1 MSSSSDTKRTRSNDE
16 VVSIAIEDGHALVT
30 IDNPPVN
37 PLSVNVRRGLMKAV
51 DAVNA
56 ANCTTAAIVCAGR
69 TFVAGGDISEFSGPP
84 PLPHL
89 PDVLDAIEQSP
100 TPFIAVMHGTVF
112 GGGLE
117 LALACAWRIA
127 DENTRFGLPEVNLGL
142 IPGAGGTQ
150 RLPRLIGLEHAARM
164 AAGGKPVGAATFAEL
179 GGLDLVFSGDA
190 EAALSAFRTDLSA
203 RPVKVSERTVSA
215 VDLAGVRAE
224 IAKSAKGAA
233 APMIALETT
242 ELAASLPFTEGSR
255 IERQTH
261 LDLRQ
266 SAQSRALRRLF
277 FATRSVTRPE
287 RLKSFEP
294 ARIDHV
300 AIVGG
305 GLMGAGIAAAC
316 LAAGHRVTMLE
327 RDAESAQAGG
337 ARVED
342 IIAKDLSSGR
352 IDNAGAQ
359 ARRAAFTSGTDYA
372 AAADADI
379 AIEAV
384 FEDPDVKRDVF
395 RQLCEVMTETALIAT
410 NTSYLDPN
418 LISSGLSGPKRFLGL
433 HFFSPANIMK
443 LVEVVGT
450 STTADQSMATAFAFA
465 RGLGKIPVETGV
477 CDGFIGNRIL
487 SAYRRQADYMVADGA
502 SPYAVDAAMRA
513 LGMPL
518 GPYELQDRTGLQISW
533 ANRKRQRA
541 AGAWPGRYID
551 IADRLCEMG
560 RLGRGSPAKK
570 GWYDHSSGSG
580 KPDPEIEAMVQAW
593 REENGTGAT
602 GFSEEDIVLRIMAAI
617 VNEASLILEEGIATS
632 DTAIDIV
639 WTEGYG
645 FPRHLGGPM
654 FWAEETGMDKLRE
667 AFAAIEAQSPGSWKP
682 AAALGI

>member
-1 MSSSSDTKRTRSNDE
+1 MTTRTATSHSGPDAK
-16 VVSIAIEDGHALVT
+16 VVDVSISNGHALVT

-37 PLSVNVRRGLMKAV
+37 PLSVSVRKGLINAV
-51 DAVNA
+51 QAVNEA
-56 ANCTTAAIVCAGR
+56 GCKTAAIVCAGR
-69 TFVAGGDISEFSGPP
+69 TFIAGGDISEFAGPP

-89 PDVLDAIEQSP
+89 PDVLDAIEASQ
-100 TPFIAVMHGTVF
+100 TPFIAVMHGTVL

-127 DENTRFGLPEVNLGL
+127 DEKTKFGLPEVNLGL

-150 RLPRLIGLEHAARM
+150 RLPRVIGLERAARM
-164 AAGGKPVGAATFAEL
+164 AANGKPVNAKTFEDF

-190 EAALSAFRTDLSA
+190 MQAVASFRDNLPA
-203 RPVKVSERTVSA
+203 RPAKTSDRTVEDA
-215 VDLAGVRAE
+215 DLTALKAE
-224 IAKSAKGAA
+224 ITKSAKGSD

-242 ELAASLPFTEGSR
+242 ALAATHSFAEGSK

-277 FATRSVTRPE
+277 FASRSVTRPA
-287 RLKSFEP
+287 RLKAFEP
-294 ARIDHV
+294 ALISHV

-305 GLMGAGIAAAC
+305 GLMGAGIAAAS
-316 LAAGHRVTMLE
+316 LAAGHRVTLLE
-327 RDAESAQAGG
+327 RDSESAEAGRG
-337 ARVED
+337 RVEA
-342 IIAKDLSSGR
+342 IIAKDLASGR
-352 IDNAGAQ
+352 INETKAE
-359 ARRAAFTSGTDYA
+359 ARRAAFSAGADYA
-372 AAADADI
+372 AASDADI

-384 FEDPDVKRDVF
+384 FEDPEVKRAVFKQLSDV
-395 RQLCEVMTETALIAT
+395 MSETALIAT

-418 LISSGLSGPKRFLGL
+418 MISEGMPGPSRFLGL

-450 STTADQSMATAFAFA
+450 SVTSDQTMSTAFTFA

-502 SPYAVDAAMRA
+502 SPYDVDKAMRS

-518 GPYELQDRTGLQISW
+518 GPYELQDLTGLQISW
-533 ANRKRQRA
+533 ANRKRQLA
-541 AGAWPGRYID
+541 AGTWPGRYVD
-551 IADRLCEMG
+551 IADKLCELG
-560 RLGRGSPAKK
+560 RQGRGSPAKK
-570 GWYDHSSGSG
+570 GWYDHNSVAGTR
-580 KPDPEIEAMVQAW
+580 DPEIETMVTAW
-593 REENGTGAT
+593 RTEHGTAQQAFT
-602 GFSEEDIVLRIMAAI
+602 TDEIVIRVMAAI
-617 VNEASLILEEGIATS
+617 VNEANLILEEGIASS

-645 FPRHLGGPM
+645 FPKHLGGPM
-654 FWAEETGMDKLRE
+654 FWAEETGMARMRE
-667 AFAAIEAQSPGSWKP
+667 AFAAIDAQSPGSWK
-682 AAALGI
+682 AAGVFKA

>member
-1 MSSSSDTKRTRSNDE
+1 VTTRSATPNPGPDAK
-16 VVSIAIEDGHALVT
+16 VVDVVIKDGHALVT

-37 PLSVNVRRGLMKAV
+37 AIAVNVRRGLMEALRI
-51 DAVNA
+51 VNE
-56 ANCTTAAIVCAGR
+56 ANCKTAAIVCAGN
-69 TFVAGGDISEFSGPP
+69 TFVAGGDISEFAGPP

-89 PDVLDAIEQSP
+89 PDVLDAIEASP
-100 TPFIAVMHGTVF
+100 VPFIAVLHGTVL

-127 DENTRFGLPEVNLGL
+127 DAKTRIGLPEVNLGL

-150 RLPRLIGLEHAARM
+150 RLPRVIGLERAARM
-164 AAGGKPVGAATFAEL
+164 AANGKPVGAATFKEF
-179 GGLDLVFSGDA
+179 GGLDLTFSGDPM
-190 EAALSAFRTDLSA
+190 AALASFRDTLPA
-203 RPVKVSERTVSA
+203 RPTNTSDRPVEG
-215 VDLAGVRAE
+215 VDLTALKAE
-224 IAKSAKGAA
+224 IKKSAKGAD

-242 ELAASLPFTEGSR
+242 ALAAKMPFAEGSK

-277 FATRSVTRPE
+277 FASRSVTRPA
-287 RLKSFEP
+287 RLKAFEP
-294 ARIDHV
+294 AAIKHV

-305 GLMGAGIAAAC
+305 GLMGAGIAAAS
-316 LAAGHRVTMLE
+316 LAAGHRVTLLE
-327 RDAESAQAGG
+327 RDTETADAGRG
-337 ARVED
+337 RVEA
-342 IIAKDLSSGR
+342 IIAKDLASGR
-352 IDNAGAQ
+352 ITEDKAQ
-359 ARRAAFTSGTDYA
+359 ARRSAFAAGADYS

-384 FEDPDVKRDVF
+384 FEDPEVKRAVFSQLADVMS
-395 RQLCEVMTETALIAT
+395 EDALIAT

-418 LISSGLSGPKRFLGL
+418 MISQGMPGPGRFLGL

-450 STTADQSMATAFAFA
+450 SVTSDQTMATAFAFA

-502 SPYAVDAAMRA
+502 SPYDVDAAMRG

-533 ANRKRQRA
+533 ANRKRQLA
-541 AGAWPGRYID
+541 AGTWPGRYVD
-551 IADRLCEMG
+551 IADKLCEMG
-560 RLGRGSPAKK
+560 RQGRGSPAKK
-570 GWYDHSSGSG
+570 GWYDHTDAAGQS
-580 KPDPEIEAMVQAW
+580 DPEIEAMVAAW
-593 REENGTGAT
+593 RTEHGTGGQTFTAD
-602 GFSEEDIVLRIMAAI
+602 DIVMRIMAAI
-617 VNEASLILEEGIATS
+617 LNEANLIIEEGIATS
-632 DTAIDIV
+632 DTAVDIV

-645 FPRHLGGPM
+645 FPKHLGGPM
-654 FWAEETGMDKLRE
+654 FWAEETGMDRMRE
-667 AFAAIEAQSPGSWKP
+667 AFAAIDAQSPGSWK
-682 AAALGI
+682 AAGVFKS

>member
-1 MSSSSDTKRTRSNDE
+1 MTSSPATPETGPETNP
-16 VVSIAIEDGHALVT
+16 VSVRIDAAHALIT

-37 PLSVNVRRGLMKAV
+37 ALAVSVRRGLM
-51 DAVNA
+51 DALETVNEA
-56 ANCTTAAIVCAGR
+56 GCKTAAIVCAGR

-89 PDVLDAIEQSP
+89 PDVLDAIEASP
-100 TPFIAVMHGTVF
+100 VPFIAVMHGTVL

-127 DENTRFGLPEVNLGL
+127 DENTRLGLPEVNLGL

-150 RLPRLIGLEHAARM
+150 RLPRLIGLEPAARM
-164 AAGGKPVGAATFAEL
+164 AASGKPVSARAFEAM
-179 GGLDLVFSGDA
+179 GGLDRVFKGDPM
-190 EAALSAFRTDLSA
+190 AALATFRDALPARPAATSA
-203 RPVKVSERTVSA
+203 RPVEDA
-215 VDLAGVRAE
+215 DLAALKAE
-224 IAKSAKGAA
+224 IVKSAKGAD
-233 APMIALETT
+233 APRIALETAA
-242 ELAASLPFTEGSR
+242 LAAKLPFTEGSR

-261 LDLRQ
+261 LDLRA

-277 FATRSVTRPE
+277 FASRAVTRPA
-287 RLKSFEP
+287 RLKAIEP

-316 LAAGHRVTMLE
+316 LASGHRVTILE
-327 RDAESAQAGG
+327 RDTDAAEAGR

-342 IIAKDLSSGR
+342 IIAKDLASGR
-352 IDNAGAQ
+352 ISEAKAL
-359 ARRAAFTSGTDYA
+359 ARRAAFAAGADYR

-384 FEDPDVKRDVF
+384 FEDPDVKRAVF
-395 RQLCEVMTETALIAT
+395 EKLSAVMSPEALIAT

-418 LISSGLSGPKRFLGL
+418 LISEGMPGPGRFLGL

-443 LVEVVGT
+443 LVEVVGAS
-450 STTADQSMATAFAFA
+450 STTDQTLATAFAFA

-502 SPYAVDAAMRA
+502 SPYDVDAAMRG

-533 ANRKRQRA
+533 ANRKRQLA
-541 AGAWPGRYID
+541 TGTWPGRYVD

-560 RLGRGSPAKK
+560 RQGRGSPMKK
-570 GWYDHSSGSG
+570 GWYDHSDGAG
-580 KPDPEIEAMVQAW
+580 KPDPEIEALVAAW
-593 REENGTGAT
+593 RAEHDISPRTFTAEE
-602 GFSEEDIVLRIMAAI
+602 IVLSVMAAI
-617 VNEASLILEEGIATS
+617 VNEANLILEEGIASS

-645 FPRHLGGPM
+645 FPKHLGGPM
-654 FWAEETGMDKLRE
+654 FWAEETGMERMRA
-667 AFAAIEAQSPGSWKP
+667 AFAAIDAQSPGSWT
-682 AAALGI
+682 ASRAFSE